1 MPFVPTQQFTGKVK
15 QAEAIAP
22 LRHILAGTVIT
33 RELPDAPVEGELL
46 LSPENAKTALVRF
59 DLLTQYGYHMHSKAE
74 KSKSVLQRKNEFV
87 LHYNAGIY
95 QSILDRLGPITN
107 YKTLDR
113 WLLTLRANGNNYAA
127 LAPGYSAPKD
137 TILTEEEQ
145 QEMIRAICNPNKL
158 NNAQAYRFVQKIMD
172 RRGKPVM
179 SSQDTFLRFA
189 KRWINENYDV
199 YIYLREGDKAYEDKV
214 SPFLVRDFES
224 IEVGEVIV
232 GDGHT
237 LNFECINPFTGKPKR
252 MNMILFY
259 DFKSGM
265 PLGFEIMTSE
275 DTKGIASALRRSII
289 MLGFIPQYVFLDNG
303 RAFTSK
309 YFNGTDLATCG
320 LDGLF
325 NRLGITAKFMKAY
338 RGRSKP
344 IEQFFRTFADFERL
358 QTAFSGVSI
367 EDKPARMKRN
377 ETFHKAQFKK
387 NEKPYLTL
395 SQVYSEILSWYEDYA
410 NRRHVGGFYKGMTP
424 AEVYNRSLEK
434 VMAAPDFHKRLI
446 DKYVL
451 SLLMMESQLKKIR
464 QNGIRF
470 NKTDY
475 YNPDLHGYRNE
486 VLIRYDIA
494 DLSRI
499 YVFTLNGIYLG
510 HADSNERVA
519 VVAET
524 AAEKDELSQRL
535 TLIQGKKKET
545 IEKARQILGVPKEM
559 IIPEIPVLSDVPL
572 AERLALQAHVE
583 EEKEEARAQE
593 QPDFSIYNDDD
604 TSRSLSEAETSGTEP
619 FLLYESEIA

>member
-1 MPFVPTQQFTGKVK
+1 MPFVRTQQFTGKVK
-15 QAEAIAP
+15 QVVAIEP
-22 LRHILAGTVIT
+22 LRHIIAGTVIT
-33 RELPDAPVEGELL
+33 RELPDAPVEGEIS
-46 LSPENAKTALVRF
+46 LSPEDAKTALARF
-59 DLLTQYGYHMHSKAE
+59 DLLREYRHHLHRKANTGN
-74 KSKSVLQRKNEFV
+74 SVLELKNEFV

-95 QSILDRLGPITN
+95 PPLLDRLGSITN

-113 WLLTLRANGNNYAA
+113 WLLTLRASGNNYTS
-127 LAPGYSAPKD
+127 LAPGYSAVKD
-137 TILTEEEQ
+137 TMLTEAEQ

-158 NNAQAYRFVQKIMD
+158 NNAQAYRYVQKTME
-172 RRGKPVM
+172 RRGTPVTA
-179 SSQDTFLRFA
+179 SQDTFVRFA

-199 YIYLREGDKAYEDKV
+199 YIFLREGDKAYEDKV
-214 SPFLVRDFES
+214 SPFLVRDFDS

-237 LNFECINPFTGKPKR
+237 LNFECINPFTGNPKR

-275 DTKGIASALRRSII
+275 DTKGIASALRRSIM
-289 MLGFIPQYVFLDNG
+289 MLGFIPKYVFLDNG

-309 YFNGTDLATCG
+309 YFNGTDLETCG

-387 NEKPYLTL
+387 SEKPYLTL

-434 VMAAPDFHKRLI
+434 VMAAEDFGQRLI
-446 DKYVL
+446 DKDAL
-451 SLLMMESQLKKIR
+451 SLLMMESKLKKIR

-499 YVFTLNGIYLG
+499 YVFTLDGMYLG
-510 HADSNERVA
+510 HADSSDRVA

-524 AAEKDELSQRL
+524 AAEKEKLSQRL

-545 IEKARQILGVPKEM
+545 IQKARQILGVPKEM
-559 IIPEIPVLSDVPL
+559 IIPEIPVLSDEPL
-572 AERLALQAHVE
+572 AEKLALQQHIE
-583 EEKEEARAQE
+583 EEKEEARAQA
-593 QPDFSIYNDDD
+593 QPDFSFYNDDD
-604 TSRSLSEAETSGTEP
+604 ADETTDEHVYM
-619 FLLYESEIA
+619 YETEIA